1 MKPERA
7 RRGVVDEPPI
17 FAAARARAIGS
28 CQLAPGESVLTGLTR
43 SRVASRSASSSPKN
57 SVIATMTPVI
67 AAKRR
72 NAAARNA
79 IYWCHLR
86 QNAGFMMC
94 AWILAKLALV
104 RPLVVEPV
112 TPGWK

>member
-1 MKPERA
+1 
-7 RRGVVDEPPI
+7 
-17 FAAARARAIGS
+17 
-28 CQLAPGESVLTGLTR
+28 
-43 SRVASRSASSSPKN
+43 
-57 SVIATMTPVI
+57 MTPVI